1 MFYIIV
7 MLCIFI
13 LTNGFVLIEEELLI
27 ILAGFLWVDAA
38 GKLISNFLLNELYYK
53 THLLKNKYV
62 WFLKRK
68 LKLDDLVIRGYYKR
82 IYRFLRA
89 HREVAEHVVPKLVVK
104 NVEYIVKNSILLNK
118 YDIHLYLNSLGNAL
132 IKDYVLYEIEQLV
145 LILVENK
152 LYINNYSSPKYFSTT
167 IGVINTNIVLTI

>member
-7 MLCIFI
+7 MLCIMI
-13 LTNGFVLIEEELLI
+13 LTNGFILIEEELLI

-38 GKLISNFLLNELYYK
+38 GKLINNFLLNELDYK
-53 THLLKNKYV
+53 SKLLKNKYV

-89 HREVAEHVVPKLVVK
+89 HREVAEHFVPKLVVR
-104 NVEYIVKNSILLNK
+104 NVEYIVKNLIIINK
-118 YDIHLYLNSLGNAL
+118 YDINLYLNGVGTAL
-132 IKDYVLYEIEQLV
+132 IKDQLILEVEQLV
-145 LILVENK
+145 VILAENK
-152 LYINNYSSPKYFSTT
+152 LYINNYTSYNYINKA
-167 IGVINTNIVLTI
+167 IGLINTKVVLTI